1 MVNIAHFQKYWA
13 AQGLAHQLTLGPQS
27 PPPNLSA
34 QSLVPVNELPMNF
47 ASQPVDHGYLK
58 VLIIGKATIVK
69 ALSEGSAM
77 CNRFFICVE
86 LDPNPVSHW
95 NAVYHVKE
103 KRLHSRQ
110 PWFVLFASQFLF
122 LNNARTRQFADV
134 DSAQRP
140 VGTRERSAG

>member
-1 MVNIAHFQKYWA
+1 VTSKLRTKA
-13 AQGLAHQLTLGPQS
+13 AAAARLNAAVWPLETTQN

-47 ASQPVDHGYLK
+47 ASQRVDHGYLK

-69 ALSEGSAM
+69 ALSEDSAM
-77 CNRFFICVE
+77 CNRFFICVK

-103 KRLHSRQ
+103 KFLHSRQ

-122 LNNARTRQFADV
+122 LNNARSDTAICRC
-134 DSAQRP
+134 
-140 VGTRERSAG
+140 